1 MNADDAIRFLHLAPL
16 ACEGGHFFRSY
27 ESAARLPGT
36 GQKLGSAIY
45 YLLRGKERSAW
56 HRVRNSDEIWF
67 AHGPATALQMIVSPD
82 GAEWEIRKLGPL
94 PTDGLRPQAPVPRD
108 YWQTTRIVAPSSD
121 AWALFSTVV
130 IPEFRYED
138 FESTESAALAAR
150 NPELAAAIREFER
163 DAF

>member
-1 MNADDAIRFLHLAPL
+1 MNADDAIRRLHLAPL
-16 ACEGGHFFRSY
+16 DCEGGHFFRSY
-27 ESAARLPGT
+27 ESAERLSEAG
-36 GQKLGSAIY
+36 KRLGSAIY

-56 HRVRNSDEIWF
+56 HRVRSSDELWF

-94 PTDGLRPQAPVPRD
+94 PDGDVRPQVRVPEN
-108 YWQTTRIVAPSSD
+108 YWQTTRIFAPSSD

-138 FESTESAALAAR
+138 FESTDSAALAAL
-150 NPELAAAIREFER
+150 NPALAAALREFER
-163 DAF
+163 DVF